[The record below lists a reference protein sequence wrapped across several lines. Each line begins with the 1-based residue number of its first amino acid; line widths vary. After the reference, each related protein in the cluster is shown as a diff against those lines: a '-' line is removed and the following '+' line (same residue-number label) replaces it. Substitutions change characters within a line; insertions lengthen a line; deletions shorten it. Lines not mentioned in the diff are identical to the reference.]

1 MKTCLNS
8 LVGALLIIS
17 FVSSAVIANEPSA
30 KKSSRA
36 TPRLV
41 ISGTAWGPSQRD
53 LDDAKRRTEASREV
67 QSALSGSN
75 YRLLSFETFDK
86 LGLDKSLPS
95 PPPTHY
101 RAIYY
106 NYVNDT
112 VVIAEADLAGRERL
126 SVTTD
131 SFDPGV
137 TPEEIGAGIDIVLKD
152 SGFSSHGSKNET
164 YAPMPPT
171 SYIDGERLV
180 NIGVRSVEGDLHQ
193 IVGVSFKRGEVVR
206 YPNDAPESAPV
217 SPESCGIPSAGQSST
232 GQGLAGQAQIVINEE
247 NSPVPVWE
255 MLVIRPSSSSGRVG
269 ERSGVEVRDVKY
281 RGKSVMKRGHVPILN
296 VKYINNACGPFRD
309 WQYSEGPFMAP
320 AEGATNPA
328 AGIRILAEG
337 QIATTSVETRNDFGN
352 FQGVAVYQQDVGNGP
367 EVVMVSELNA
377 GWYRYIME
385 WRFGYDGTI
394 RPRFGFASITS
405 SCVCAPRNHHVYWR
419 FDMDVVQP
427 QNKAFRMERGRKFLT
442 PLNTETSFL
451 RSYGL
456 NRAVLV
462 QNGAGDEAYQIVP
475 GLNDSEAFFSYPG
488 GPPDPYGHG
497 DFWILRFQGTASDP
511 GELDDPNGSSSAAN
525 IAPWVNGESIN
536 DQDVVIW
543 YAAHQYRVDDA
554 SFAERHKQEVITGRH
569 VVGPELRPVR
579 W

>member
-1 MKTCLNS
+1 MKSS
-8 LVGALLIIS
+8 LHSLLGAFLVVS
-17 FVSSAVIANEPSA
+17 FLSSAVIANEPSM
-30 KKSSRA
+30 KRSSRSN
-36 TPRLV
+36 PRLEIRGV
-41 ISGTAWGPSQRD
+41 EWGPTQRD
-53 LDDAKRRTEASREV
+53 IDDAKQRAESNPAV
-67 QSALSGSN
+67 QNELKDSN

-86 LGLDKSLPS
+86 QGADKSLPT

-101 RAIYY
+101 RAIFY
-106 NYVNDT
+106 NYVSDKA
-112 VVIAEADLAGRERL
+112 VIAEGDLAGRER
-126 SVTTD
+126 VTVRTD
-131 SFDPGV
+131 KIDPGV
-137 TPEEIGAGIDIVLKD
+137 TPEEIEAGYAVVRRDAQFA
-152 SGFSSHGSKNET
+152 SRGSRLEL
-164 YAPMPPT
+164 YEPMPPT
-171 SYIDGERLV
+171 TFVDGERLL
-180 NIGVRSVEGDLHQ
+180 NIGVRNVDGSMHQ
-193 IVGVSFKRGEVVR
+193 IVGVSFKRNEVVR

-217 SPESCGIPSAGQSST
+217 TPESCGIPSANQGST
-232 GQGLAGQAQIVINEE
+232 GQGLAGQAQITINEE
-247 NSPVPVWE
+247 GSPVPVWD
-255 MLVIRPSSSSGRVG
+255 MLVIRPSSSSGAPG

-296 VKYINNACGPFRD
+296 VKYVNDACGPFRD
-309 WQYSEGPFMAP
+309 WQYSEGPFQAP

-328 AGIRILAEG
+328 SGIRILAEG

-352 FQGVAVYQQDVGNGP
+352 FQGVAIYQQDVGNGP

-427 QNKAFRMERGRKFLT
+427 QNKVFRMERGRKFLT
-442 PLNTETSFL
+442 PLRTETSFL

-456 NRAVLV
+456 NRAILV

-497 DFWILRFQGTASDP
+497 DFWALLFKGTASNP
-511 GELDDPNGSSSAAN
+511 LELDDPNTSSAAN
-525 IAPWVNGESIN
+525 IAPWVNGESIDN
-536 DQDVVIW
+536 QDAVIW

-554 SFAERHKQEVITGRH
+554 SFAERHRQEVLTGRH